1 MDNELIQRVQEMEAR
16 YNRVRKAADAL
27 ESSLEAYLDVQ
38 EDIHILENYEDS
50 GRWLK
55 DFEADENGEIPA
67 EIPRGFLSEDG
78 LYNLMADIAGLESRL
93 QEYFGGR

>member
-1 MDNELIQRVQEMEAR
+1 MDNELIQRIREMEER

-27 ESSLEAYLDVQ
+27 DDGLEAYLDVQ
-38 EDIHILENYEDS
+38 EDLHILENYEDS

-67 EIPRGFLSEDG
+67 DIPRGVLSEDG
-78 LYNLMADIAGLESRL
+78 LYNLLSEIAALESRL

>member
-1 MDNELIQRVQEMEAR
+1 MDNELIQRVREMEER
-16 YNRVRKAADAL
+16 YNRVRKAVDAIQC
-27 ESSLEAYLDVQ
+27 SLDAYLDVQ
-38 EDIHILENYEDS
+38 EDIHILDSYEDS

-55 DFEADENGEIPA
+55 DFEADENGKIPA

-78 LYNLMADIAGLESRL
+78 LYNLMADIAALESRL